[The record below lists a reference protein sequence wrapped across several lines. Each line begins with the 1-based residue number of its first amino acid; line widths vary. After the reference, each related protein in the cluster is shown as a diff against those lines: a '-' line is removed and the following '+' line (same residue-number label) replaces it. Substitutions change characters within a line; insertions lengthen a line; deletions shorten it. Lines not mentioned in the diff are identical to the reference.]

1 MDAFEGVALET
12 ERRVTYVDCS
22 CLPLQIKLSYALID
36 FIYLIDYFSSQGFT
50 LIRLLI
56 SLNFENNPVA
66 QLLVQELH
74 LKSCIYKVD
83 SLLPAKTLLSS

>member
-1 MDAFEGVALET
+1 MDAVEGVALET

-66 QLLVQELH
+66 QLVQELH